1 MSEDIVKA
9 ATAALDMAVGPALL
23 LDSHLRVLAAS
34 AGARALLGEIPDGVS
49 APALLCGDRKKR
61 PIADALADGRAVQ
74 ALIPHGDD
82 AQRQLKVRSLPLLAH
97 GSKKPFAW
105 LLLLE
110 DAGDVVSGEVVFHA
124 MRTRDAHMK
133 QLFRLIERVAADD
146 STVLIRGESGTG
158 KELVAQAIHAASPR
172 AKEPFA
178 AINCA
183 ALPPTLLEA
192 ELFGTLK
199 GAFTG
204 AIKDTPGLIRS
215 AHKGT
220 LFLDEV
226 AELPLELQAKLLRV
240 LETRQVLPVGGTMPV
255 SVDVRVL
262 SATHRAL
269 RKEAE
274 AGRFRADLMYR
285 LRVIPIFLPPLRDR
299 TEDVALL
306 ARAFVDELNQRGS
319 RRHVESISAEALGAL
334 ARWPWPGN
342 VRELRNAIQY
352 AFALG
357 DGPVLR
363 STDLPPEI
371 LDGRAVD
378 DEAQPAAAH
387 AEPPSRARIEE
398 ALQVAH
404 GRRDDAAAA
413 LGVSRVTL
421 WRWMREHGIAVQRRR
436 RR

>member
-1 MSEDIVKA
+1 
-9 ATAALDMAVGPALL
+9 
-23 LDSHLRVLAAS
+23 
-34 AGARALLGEIPDGVS
+34 
-49 APALLCGDRKKR
+49 
-61 PIADALADGRAVQ
+61 
-74 ALIPHGDD
+74 
-82 AQRQLKVRSLPLLAH
+82 
-97 GSKKPFAW
+97 
-105 LLLLE
+105 
-110 DAGDVVSGEVVFHA
+110 
-124 MRTRDAHMK
+124 
-133 QLFRLIERVAADD
+133 
-146 STVLIRGESGTG
+146 
-158 KELVAQAIHAASPR
+158 
-172 AKEPFA
+172 
-178 AINCA
+178 
-183 ALPPTLLEA
+183 
-192 ELFGTLK
+192 
-199 GAFTG
+199 
-204 AIKDTPGLIRS
+204 
-215 AHKGT
+215 

-378 DEAQPAAAH
+378 DEAQPASAH

-404 GRRDDAAAA
+404 GRRDAAAAA